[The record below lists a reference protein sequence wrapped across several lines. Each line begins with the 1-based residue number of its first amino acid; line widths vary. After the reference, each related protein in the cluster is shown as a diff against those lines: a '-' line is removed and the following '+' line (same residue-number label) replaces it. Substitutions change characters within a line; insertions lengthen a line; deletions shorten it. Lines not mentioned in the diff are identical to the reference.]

1 MNGYSPEE
9 DAIILDHVEKA
20 QRAGTPLTE
29 GLKEAAQKLNRTYY
43 SVKLRYYNNLRT
55 IKNTLQKEIKSSEVR
70 PFIPSVHEALA
81 RMVLAGEIPP
91 ATKEKLNKV
100 AGATGEHYHTVLSV
114 WGNMVKSGESEHHLS
129 RSTGES
135 AVEPFT
141 CNDRNCPW
149 YKSKI
154 IHYLRESGLGF
165 AQIAAQLG
173 ISDTEVRDMYKT
185 YKTFPGY
192 HGLLP
197 FSYYLMI
204 ARKKTDN
211 PKEWVQKALFNRWT
225 KNDLENALAGK
236 NVQSFKDRLNKQEA
250 TNAELRARG
259 EKLCAK
265 AVALLKKSHRQKRE
279 FAQVLGVIAAELG
292 VAFPGKREITA
303 KDANE
308 IVGRLLMVLEE
319 NRAIRKI
326 NVQLLNMLSRRNR
339 RPGDP
344 QQKAAAR

>member
-55 IKNTLQKEIKSSEVR
+55 IKNTPQKEIKSSEVR

-100 AGATGEHYHTVLSV
+100 AGATGKHYHTVLSV
-114 WGNMVKSGESEHHLS
+114 WGNMVKSGETEHLS
-129 RSTGES
+129 VSTGES
-135 AVEPFT
+135 AVEPFA

-154 IHYLRESGLGF
+154 IFCLRESGLGF
-165 AQIAAQLG
+165 AQIATQLG
-173 ISDTEVRDMYKT
+173 ISDTEARDMYKT
-185 YKTFPGY
+185 FKTFPGY

-225 KNDLENALAGK
+225 KNDLENALAGRD
-236 NVQSFKDRLNKQEA
+236 VQSFKDRLNKQEA
-250 TNAELRARG
+250 TNAELRAHG
-259 EKLCAK
+259 KKLHAK
-265 AVALLKKSHRQKRE
+265 AVALLKKNHRQKRE

-292 VAFPGKREITA
+292 VTLSGKREITA
-303 KDANE
+303 NAANE
-308 IVGRLLMVLEE
+308 IVGRLLTILEE

-339 RPGDP
+339 RPGGS